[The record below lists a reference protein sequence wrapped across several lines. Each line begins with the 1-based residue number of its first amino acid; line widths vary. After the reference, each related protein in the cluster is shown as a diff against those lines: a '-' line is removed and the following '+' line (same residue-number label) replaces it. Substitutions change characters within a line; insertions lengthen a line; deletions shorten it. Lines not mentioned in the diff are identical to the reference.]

1 MDCNVSPKYFLES
14 PAKLHSP
21 FTGCHIVYFVIK
33 VKYVKEYKADSMLDK
48 VLIADLKLV
57 HGSYNSVMML
67 LFLYQGSLGLR
78 IRKERK
84 TGNKPLLNVIKR
96 HRHIGPVLAPL
107 GVLGFFAGG
116 TLALLDYG
124 GLLKNTLHFIIGL
137 LLACSI
143 ITTFFVSKQI
153 RGPESPSRNLHFR
166 LGIFI
171 LCLYPIQVFLGL
183 GIFF

>member
-1 MDCNVSPKYFLES
+1 
-14 PAKLHSP
+14 
-21 FTGCHIVYFVIK
+21 
-33 VKYVKEYKADSMLDK
+33 MLDK
-48 VLIADLKLV
+48 ALIADLKLV

-78 IRKERK
+78 IRRERK
-84 TGNKPLLNVIKR
+84 TGNKPPLNTVKR

-107 GVLGFFAGG
+107 GVLGFLAGVA
-116 TLALLDYG
+116 LALLDYG
-124 GLLKNTLHFIIGL
+124 GLLKNTLHFIVGL

-143 ITTFFVSKQI
+143 ITTYFVCKQI
-153 RGPESPSRNLHFR
+153 RGSESPARNLHFR